1 MTVFKQSFELCE
13 RGISESSPA
22 SKKKLPA
29 IGTAKR
35 TPRLLY
41 SHKVNIF
48 SKNPPATSCNFS
60 IFEIKWSHSKARR
73 GKARVKI
80 ILYSTERQITI
91 STNTNQNT
99 ALQEL
104 LNNPVVQAL
113 VAQATSQAVTA
124 IMEANKKGDKKGDK
138 TVDVVDEV
146 TYRTQEFHKELKAVG
161 MVSGKDYWVHTN
173 EKGKTKLFAC
183 VHHSSP
189 DWARKLEAL
198 GFIPTRAYG
207 GSTPAFAIYCRT
219 TGDLKVDLF
228 KSDK

>member
-1 MTVFKQSFELCE
+1 MAKKSMSEMMEVLME
-13 RGISESSPA
+13 RLDAMDARIDAMANTSKET
-22 SKKKLPA
+22 SKKA
-29 IGTAKR
+29 
-35 TPRLLY
+35 
-41 SHKVNIF
+41 
-48 SKNPPATSCNFS
+48 
-60 IFEIKWSHSKARR
+60 
-73 GKARVKI
+73 
-80 ILYSTERQITI
+80 
-91 STNTNQNT
+91 
-99 ALQEL
+99 
-104 LNNPVVQAL
+104 
-113 VAQATSQAVTA
+113 
-124 IMEANKKGDKKGDK
+124 DKKADK

-161 MVSGKDYWVHTN
+161 MVSGKDYWIHTN

-183 VHHSSP
+183 VHHTNP